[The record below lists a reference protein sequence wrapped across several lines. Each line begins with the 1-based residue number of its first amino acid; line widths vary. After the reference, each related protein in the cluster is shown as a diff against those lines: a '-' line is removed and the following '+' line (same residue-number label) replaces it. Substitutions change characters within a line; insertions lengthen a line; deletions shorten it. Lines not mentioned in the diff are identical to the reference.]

1 MHRLL
6 ALGAPEFVLKRQQW
20 VPREIDEVFAFFE
33 DPRNLPRITPPWLGF
48 KLLSIEP
55 DSIREGT
62 QIVYRLRWFGVP
74 YLWRTLIKEWIPNER
89 FVDTQLNGPNIL
101 WHHTHTF
108 EPRDGGVWMTDF
120 VRCRLPFGPFGALM
134 HRLLVRRQLDEI
146 FDYRVQRIAELLS
159 DGQAHIDPPL
169 LDDRRLPELADN

>member
-55 DSIREGT
+55 DSIRAGT

-74 YLWRTLIKEWIPNER
+74 YLWRTLIAEWVPNDR
-89 FVDTQLNGPNIL
+89 FVDTQLNGPYIL

-108 EPRDGGVWMTDF
+108 EPRGGGVLMSDV
-120 VRCRLPFGPFGALM
+120 VRYRLPFGLFGMLLY
-134 HRLLVRRQLDEI
+134 RLLVRRQLKEI
-146 FDYRVQRIAELLS
+146 FDYRVKRIAELLS
-159 DGQAHIDPPL
+159 EGQAHVDPPPFA
-169 LDDRRLPELADN
+169 DSRLSELAEN